1 MAQEAIAKLNEKQL
15 KYCETMSELIKRD
28 RENGDSK
35 QDAKDSGK
43 LRGYL
48 ECLEQMDV
56 ITNFEMRAL
65 YLFFKGSRH
74 S

>member
-1 MAQEAIAKLNEKQL
+1 MTQKAIAKLNEKQL

-28 RENGDSK
+28 RENGNSE
-35 QDAKDSGK
+35 QNAKDSGM

-56 ITNFEMRAL
+56 ITNIEMRGL

-74 S
+74 